1 MHWLPEEHL
10 KQAISISFDLASRY
24 IPPYQKSRKKQKQ
37 PLFLLPPLYRD
48 NLRTIL
54 YENLQTATH
63 QRSLR
68 FHKQIVNPA
77 GADITAMIWSALPGK
92 LLFSPNSLHDVAIL
106 VIEEFNC
113 FAHNCICQSRIKG
126 VVFCSNT
133 SIKH

>member
-37 PLFLLPPLYRD
+37 PLSLPPPLYRD
-48 NLRTIL
+48 KLRTII

-68 FHKQIVNPA
+68 FHKQIVNPVETA
-77 GADITAMIWSALPGK
+77 ITAMIWAALPGK

-106 VIEEFNC
+106 VIEEFNS
-113 FAHNCICQSRIKG
+113 FTHNCVCQSRVKG
-126 VVFCSNT
+126 IILCSNA
-133 SIKH
+133 SIQH